1 MNQRARG
8 QHCGCMTYNDDDVV
22 VVDDDDV
29 SVMMPVTFG
38 FSLIAARFSDTN
50 PVYAGFSKAKESSE
64 DWRSR
69 FFTGRMPFLS
79 SNQRRQNTEAVVSLI
94 YRYHFWLA

>member
-50 PVYAGFSKAKESSE
+50 PV
-64 DWRSR
+64 
-69 FFTGRMPFLS
+69 
-79 SNQRRQNTEAVVSLI
+79 
-94 YRYHFWLA
+94 